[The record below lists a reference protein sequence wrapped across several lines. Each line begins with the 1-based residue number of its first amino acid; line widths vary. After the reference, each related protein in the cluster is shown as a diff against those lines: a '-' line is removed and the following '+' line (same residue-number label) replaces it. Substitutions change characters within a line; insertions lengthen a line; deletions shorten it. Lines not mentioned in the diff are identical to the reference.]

1 MPDMDELL
9 RGLQDIDPLWSVAL
23 VALAL
28 IVLLA
33 ARLWRASFGKALALG
48 ATFAVLA
55 VVVGTAIYFYL
66 HLEDIRRLE
75 ERRALEERAVT
86 IFAQTMQPGTVFA
99 CLDGSPAPAMLEA
112 CERIIFMEPQRA
124 AAAVAITTQRLAFL
138 SDAIQFANK
147 RDASYLAR
155 IESLRSSVE
164 SDAYGFVAYV
174 MSLDH
179 RCTPDFCERF
189 QLLRDPS
196 RVRENLRTRRFE
208 AFMAKHGPAW
218 REAAPAPAPV
228 RESPLPPATARPS
241 ISSGV
246 TIGDRAGA
254 SEIAD
259 PGTAVRVT
267 PPPPPAPAVQPQVSI
282 PAAATSPEVSAAEAT
297 PEPAAA
303 TTAAAESAP
312 AAKSAQ
318 PAKAAPAAAAKS
330 ATPPAAPK
338 AAAKPKAAASADPA
352 TKRTNEPVG
361 GLPRVVPR
369 DYIRDK
375 EEQEAAPAQAS
386 GQPPGAP
393 IQISPQQ
400 N

>member
-1 MPDMDELL
+1 MTDMDELL
-9 RGLQDIDPLWSVAL
+9 RGLQEVDPLWSVAL

-33 ARLWRASFGKALALG
+33 AKLWRASFGKTLATA
-48 ATFAVLA
+48 ATLAVLA
-55 VVVGTAIYFYL
+55 AVFATAIYFYL
-66 HLEDIRRLE
+66 HLEDTRRLE
-75 ERRALEERAVT
+75 ERRALEERAVS

-138 SDAIQFANK
+138 SDAVQFANK
-147 RDASYLAR
+147 RDPSYHPR
-155 IESLRSSVE
+155 IESLRNSIE

-196 RVRENLRTRRFE
+196 RVRENLRARRFE

-218 REAAPAPAPV
+218 REAAPVTPV
-228 RESPLPPATARPS
+228 RESPMPPSSSPRPS
-241 ISSGV
+241 VSGV
-246 TIGDRAGA
+246 TIGERAGA
-254 SEIAD
+254 NEIGD
-259 PGTAVRVT
+259 PATAARVSA
-267 PPPPPAPAVQPQVSI
+267 PPPPAAVQPAAAIAPGVTSPTEAMAEPA
-282 PAAATSPEVSAAEAT
+282 PAAAT
-297 PEPAAA
+297 EPA
-303 TTAAAESAP
+303 SSPPAP
-312 AAKSAQ
+312 AKSAQ
-318 PAKAAPAAAAKS
+318 PAKAAPAAAGKS
-330 ATPPAAPK
+330 ATPSAAPK
-338 AAAKPKAAASADPA
+338 AAAKAKAAAVEPA
-352 TKRTNEPVG
+352 TKRTNEPVA

-375 EEQEAAPAQAS
+375 EEQETAAQAS
-386 GQPPGAP
+386 EQQPAAP
-393 IQISPQQ
+393 LQISPQQ

>member
-1 MPDMDELL
+1 MTDMDELL
-9 RGLQDIDPLWSVAL
+9 RGLQEVDPLWSVAL
-23 VALAL
+23 VACAV

-33 ARLWRASFGKALALG
+33 AKLWRASFGKALAVG
-48 ATFAVLA
+48 ATLAVLA
-55 VVVGTAIYFYL
+55 AVSGAAVYFYL
-66 HLEDIRRLE
+66 HLEDTRRME
-75 ERRALEERAVT
+75 ERRALEERAVA
-86 IFAQTMQPGTVFA
+86 IFAQTIQPGTVFA

-138 SDAIQFANK
+138 SDAVQFANK
-147 RDASYLAR
+147 RDPSYHAS
-155 IESLRSSVE
+155 IESLRNSIE

-189 QLLRDPS
+189 QLLRDSS
-196 RVRENLRTRRFE
+196 RVRDNLRTRRFE

-218 REAAPAPAPV
+218 REAAPAAPL
-228 RESPLPPATARPS
+228 RDSPLPPSSTPRPS
-241 ISSGV
+241 VSGV

-254 SEIAD
+254 NEIGD
-259 PGTAVRVT
+259 PATATRAS
-267 PPPPPAPAVQPQVSI
+267 PPPAAAQPQVSV
-282 PAAATSPEVSAAEAT
+282 PAAATAADVTPSTEAT
-297 PEPAAA
+297 TDSA
-303 TTAAAESAP
+303 TAAARAEPASA

-318 PAKAAPAAAAKS
+318 PAKAAPAAAKS

-338 AAAKPKAAASADPA
+338 AAAKPKAAPADSA
-352 TKRTNEPVG
+352 TKRTNEPVA
-361 GLPRVVPR
+361 GLPRIVPR
-369 DYIRDK
+369 DYLRDK
-375 EEQEAAPAQAS
+375 EEQDVAPAQAS
-386 GQPPGAP
+386 GQQPGAP